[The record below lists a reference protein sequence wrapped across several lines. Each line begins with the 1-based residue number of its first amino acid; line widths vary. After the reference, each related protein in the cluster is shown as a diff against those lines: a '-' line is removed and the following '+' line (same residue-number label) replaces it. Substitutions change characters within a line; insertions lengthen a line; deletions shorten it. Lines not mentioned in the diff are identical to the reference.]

1 MSSPQQ
7 PELRRL
13 AGAFA
18 RETSRLLNGTVTD
31 GIRISAFMEPEGSA
45 VVGYRVA
52 KNRLRGSPIPL
63 TVSKSPARLHLR
75 MLHTLVLD
83 DSGEFLTAE
92 RSTCIL
98 QAGDAEATIF
108 AYDYV
113 REPPNDY
120 PEAHIHLYGKCEAL
134 RAMLDM
140 CGLDKRQPADLHLP
154 VGGRRFRPC
163 LEDVIEFCIVERLV
177 TPRQG
182 WESALG
188 RGRGRYHETQLRAAV
203 RRNPTPAAD
212 VLRHQGWQ
220 VIEPAA

>member
-52 KNRLRGSPIPL
+52 KNRRRGAPIPL

-92 RSTCIL
+92 RSTYIL

-113 REPPNDY
+113 REPPQT
-120 PEAHIHLYGKCEAL
+120 AIWSSVSL
-134 RAMLDM
+134 
-140 CGLDKRQPADLHLP
+140 
-154 VGGRRFRPC
+154 
-163 LEDVIEFCIVERLV
+163 
-177 TPRQG
+177 
-182 WESALG
+182 
-188 RGRGRYHETQLRAAV
+188 
-203 RRNPTPAAD
+203 
-212 VLRHQGWQ
+212 
-220 VIEPAA
+220 

>member
-7 PELRRL
+7 RDLRRL

-45 VVGYRVA
+45 VVGYGVA
-52 KNRLRGSPIPL
+52 KNRLRGAPIPL

-75 MLHTLVLD
+75 VLHTLVLD

-92 RSTCIL
+92 RSTYIL
-98 QAGDAEATIF
+98 GASDAEATVF

-120 PEAHIHLYGKCEAL
+120 PEAHLHLYGECEAL
-134 RAMLDM
+134 RAMLDL

-163 LEDVIEFCIVERLV
+163 LADIIEFCIVERLV
-177 TPRQG
+177 TPRKG
-182 WESALG
+182 WESTLDQ
-188 RGRGRYHETQLRAAV
+188 GRGRYHETQLRAAV

>member
-7 PELRRL
+7 RELRRL

-45 VVGYRVA
+45 VVGYGVA
-52 KNRLRGSPIPL
+52 KNRLRGAPIPL

-75 MLHTLVLD
+75 VLHTLVLD

-92 RSTCIL
+92 RSTYIL
-98 QAGDAEATIF
+98 GAGDAEATVF

-120 PEAHIHLYGKCEAL
+120 PEAHLHLYGECEAL
-134 RAMLDM
+134 RAMLDL
-140 CGLDKRQPADLHLP
+140 CGLDKRQH
-154 VGGRRFRPC
+154 
-163 LEDVIEFCIVERLV
+163 
-177 TPRQG
+177 
-182 WESALG
+182 
-188 RGRGRYHETQLRAAV
+188 
-203 RRNPTPAAD
+203 
-212 VLRHQGWQ
+212 
-220 VIEPAA
+220 